1 MIAGSRA
8 KVTDFGMSKLASVDP
23 RMTPLTQCPGNML
36 YMSPE
41 ALSEEPTYT
50 KNLDIFS
57 LGVLVVQILT
67 REFPD
72 PTARFEKVDMSHDPK
87 LSCKTVQVA
96 VPEVE
101 RRSNHLSLIN
111 DGNPLKTLALECL
124 RDAEKS
130 RPTAQELNVTLGEM
144 KQSEQY
150 KESVKLWSDEVETSA
165 KGSGVSRARLTSLRL
180 QVQDL
185 KQREMKQQQKL
196 SLQQLGYETAQR
208 KALQDAQM
216 DVQRLQGALKEKER
230 QLQEVGSCLEREK
243 ILKAV
248 VEAKDA
254 ELRKIQQK
262 FVEVQHTEM
271 RLRSQIEAKDREL
284 YKCREELQAKNQE
297 NLDLRQRISTHP
309 PSTLSFQKPGL
320 PVEKPVPTPRNAHI
334 ALRLERKIP
343 SPYSLKRGSMAVY
356 KKTAF
361 ITSEGSN
368 KVYQITLGVD
378 RWNVLP
384 DHNHFSFG
392 LAVFD
397 GGFVTSVGGWN
408 GTAYSN
414 KLLTLNQDRRW
425 VESYPAMPTAR
436 IEASVVSAQN
446 VLVVTGGY
454 NGVQLD
460 IVEVLT
466 LYNKQWATA
475 PRLPQPFY
483 MASALVCDNQLYLAG
498 GYVAPDVKSKS
509 VLTCSIA
516 DLLHSPRSRYQQVW
530 TEAGKLPYYKCTLV
544 SQGEVLMAV
553 GGKGDMGE
561 AMSDVLVY
569 EPHSESWRRVS
580 NLAIAR
586 NQCFAFSFSGDV
598 LYLVSRARR
607 GFQSHRTLPVRYR
620 EQQLMNLKRLIDDNM
635 ERLLQALHKDL
646 HKCET
651 EAVLMEIDF
660 ITKDIVYMLDNL
672 LEWMAPNH
680 RPRGLANIGHK
691 ECYPVVTGGVSVSK
705 AVLRERYDYIFYT
718 GNSQVGKIVMEHAA
732 RNLTPVTLE
741 LGGKSPA
748 IIADDADLKV
758 AAQRIMW
765 GKCLNAGQTCIAPD
779 YVLCP
784 PGKVDQFV
792 EYCKQAATKRVM
804 GLLSRSRGRV
814 VMGGESEVSQR
825 YIAPTVVAGVTAEDS
840 LMEEEIFGPVLPVIS
855 VDSVDD
861 AIAFVNKLEKPLSFY
876 VFTANGATFKRINQ
890 LTSAGGVVHND
901 VIMHASVISLP
912 FGGVGHSG
920 MGVYHF
926 QHSFETFSHIKPV
939 VQTSTGL
946 EALNQMLRVPP
957 YTKTQ
962 LKRVKWL
969 LAPPRKRSPW
979 LGRLFLLCLLAVLG
993 ALLARR
999 FEWMTR
1005 WM

>member
-1 MIAGSRA
+1 MDRAPPVQQPESFAFRDIKLLQSEVLGAGSYGQVCRATCDGLPCAAKVIHSTLFDRRDPGSTRFMQKFDAECRLLSRVRHPNVVLYLTTYHDPVSKLPVLLMELCDECLTKFLERSPNSLSFHLQVNISHDVALALVYLHANEVIHRDLTSNNVLMIAGSRA

-111 DGNPLKTLALECL
+111 DGNPLKTLSLECL
-124 RDAEKS
+124 RDAEKP
-130 RPTAQELNVTLGEM
+130 RPTAQELNVTLREM

-150 KESVKLWSDEVETSA
+150 KESIKLWSDEIETSA
-165 KGSGVSRARLTSLRL
+165 KSGASRARLTSLRL

-598 LYLVSRARR
+598 LYV
-607 GFQSHRTLPVRYR
+607 
-620 EQQLMNLKRLIDDNM
+620 
-635 ERLLQALHKDL
+635 
-646 HKCET
+646 
-651 EAVLMEIDF
+651 
-660 ITKDIVYMLDNL
+660 
-672 LEWMAPNH
+672 
-680 RPRGLANIGHK
+680 
-691 ECYPVVTGGVSVSK
+691 
-705 AVLRERYDYIFYT
+705 
-718 GNSQVGKIVMEHAA
+718 
-732 RNLTPVTLE
+732 
-741 LGGKSPA
+741 LGGEPKNFSTEVMVA
-748 IIADDADLKV
+748 KV
-758 AAQRIMW
+758 
-765 GKCLNAGQTCIAPD
+765 
-779 YVLCP
+779 
-784 PGKVDQFV
+784 
-792 EYCKQAATKRVM
+792 
-804 GLLSRSRGRV
+804 
-814 VMGGESEVSQR
+814 
-825 YIAPTVVAGVTAEDS
+825 
-840 LMEEEIFGPVLPVIS
+840 
-855 VDSVDD
+855 
-861 AIAFVNKLEKPLSFY
+861 
-876 VFTANGATFKRINQ
+876 
-890 LTSAGGVVHND
+890 
-901 VIMHASVISLP
+901 
-912 FGGVGHSG
+912 
-920 MGVYHF
+920 
-926 QHSFETFSHIKPV
+926 
-939 VQTSTGL
+939 ST
-946 EALNQMLRVPP
+946 M
-957 YTKTQ
+957 
-962 LKRVKWL
+962 
-969 LAPPRKRSPW
+969 
-979 LGRLFLLCLLAVLG
+979 RL
-993 ALLARR
+993 
-999 FEWMTR
+999 
-1005 WM
+1005 

>member
-1 MIAGSRA
+1 MDRAPPVQQEPEESFAFREIKLLQSEVLGAGSYGQVCRATCDGLPCAAKVIHSTLFDRRDPGSTRFMQKFDAECRLLSRVRHPNVVLYLTTYHDPVSKLPVLLMELCDECLTKFLERSPNSLSFHLQVNISHDVALALVYLHANEVIHRDLTSNNVLMIAGSRA

-41 ALSEEPTYT
+41 ALSEVPTYT
-50 KNLDIFS
+50 KKLDVFS

-87 LSCKTVQVA
+87 LSCKMVQVA

-101 RRSNHLSLIN
+101 RRSNHLNLIN
-111 DGNPLKTLALECL
+111 DGNPLKTLALKCL

-130 RPTAQELNVTLGEM
+130 RPTAQELNVTLREM

-150 KESVKLWSDEVETSA
+150 KESIKLWSDEVETSA
-165 KGSGVSRARLTSLRL
+165 KGSGASRARLTSLRL

-243 ILKAV
+243 VLKAV

-254 ELRKIQQK
+254 ELRMIQQK

-284 YKCREELQAKNQE
+284 YKCREELQAKNRE

-320 PVEKPVPTPRNAHI
+320 PVEKPVPTPRNTHI
-334 ALRLERKIP
+334 ALRLERNIT
-343 SPYSLKRGSMAVY
+343 SPYSLKRGSTAVY

-384 DHNHFSFG
+384 DNTHFSFG

-446 VLVVTGGY
+446 VLVVAGGY
-454 NGVQLD
+454 NGAQLD

-466 LYNKQWATA
+466 LYNKHWATA

-509 VLTCSIA
+509 VLTCSIV

-530 TEAGKLPYYKCTLV
+530 TEAGRLPYYKCTLV
-544 SQGEVLMAV
+544 SQGDVLMAV

-586 NQCFAFSFSGDV
+586 NQCFAFSFPGDI
-598 LYLVSRARR
+598 LYV
-607 GFQSHRTLPVRYR
+607 
-620 EQQLMNLKRLIDDNM
+620 
-635 ERLLQALHKDL
+635 
-646 HKCET
+646 
-651 EAVLMEIDF
+651 
-660 ITKDIVYMLDNL
+660 
-672 LEWMAPNH
+672 
-680 RPRGLANIGHK
+680 
-691 ECYPVVTGGVSVSK
+691 
-705 AVLRERYDYIFYT
+705 
-718 GNSQVGKIVMEHAA
+718 
-732 RNLTPVTLE
+732 
-741 LGGKSPA
+741 LGGEPKNFTTE
-748 IIADDADLKV
+748 V
-758 AAQRIMW
+758 A
-765 GKCLNAGQTCIAPD
+765 
-779 YVLCP
+779 
-784 PGKVDQFV
+784 
-792 EYCKQAATKRVM
+792 
-804 GLLSRSRGRV
+804 
-814 VMGGESEVSQR
+814 EVS
-825 YIAPTVVAGVTAEDS
+825 T
-840 LMEEEIFGPVLPVIS
+840 M
-855 VDSVDD
+855 
-861 AIAFVNKLEKPLSFY
+861 
-876 VFTANGATFKRINQ
+876 
-890 LTSAGGVVHND
+890 
-901 VIMHASVISLP
+901 
-912 FGGVGHSG
+912 
-920 MGVYHF
+920 
-926 QHSFETFSHIKPV
+926 
-939 VQTSTGL
+939 
-946 EALNQMLRVPP
+946 
-957 YTKTQ
+957 
-962 LKRVKWL
+962 
-969 LAPPRKRSPW
+969 
-979 LGRLFLLCLLAVLG
+979 RL
-993 ALLARR
+993 
-999 FEWMTR
+999 
-1005 WM
+1005 